1 MPITLSQVLQELSR
15 GGCMEKQDKE
25 VRKNKEKVPI
35 CEKVTLSMKEAAEYS
50 NIGMNKLYEMTNSPR
65 CPFVLFVGEN
75 KRLIKRKAF
84 EKYLETSISI

>member
-1 MPITLSQVLQELSR
+1 
-15 GGCMEKQDKE
+15 MEKN
-25 VRKNKEKVPI
+25 NKEGKITDKKVPV
-35 CEKVTLSMKEAAEYS
+35 CEKVTLSMSEAAEYS

-65 CPFVLFVGEN
+65 CPFVLFVGKN